1 MSKSG
6 VFVCVC
12 RCMGCMGC
20 MGCMVVCSRKEVAL
34 TVWVC
39 RRISHA
45 PPVSVCG
52 SGTGMDNILIR
63 AWQVDNEHLEQ
74 RRTQLSGRR
83 KASGRT
89 QFMRD
94 NYTNS
99 GWTCIVVAREN
110 EVLKYAVLN
119 SVKRGRDLCIHKR
132 VIHGIY
138 KLNIKLTK
146 KKKFNIRPK
155 LSVRRIN
162 APVYLSHVHVR
173 TN

>member
-12 RCMGCMGC
+12 RCMVVWLYGCVQPQGGC
-20 MGCMVVCSRKEVAL
+20 FDCVSVCE
-34 TVWVC
+34 
-39 RRISHA
+39 
-45 PPVSVCG
+45 SVCG

-74 RRTQLSGRR
+74 TRTQLSGRR

-99 GWTCIVVAREN
+99 G
-110 EVLKYAVLN
+110 
-119 SVKRGRDLCIHKR
+119 
-132 VIHGIY
+132 
-138 KLNIKLTK
+138 
-146 KKKFNIRPK
+146 
-155 LSVRRIN
+155 
-162 APVYLSHVHVR
+162 
-173 TN
+173 